1 MNLFCSEAPTFAK
14 QLHNQTVLYGSDVT
28 LFCNA
33 TGDPE
38 PDFIWLKNDMIIPGE
53 SSNILTV
60 LNVTEID
67 SYDKYNCIAGNVV
80 TNITSPDA
88 YINVELQGKY
98 MLRYVYTSQI

>member
-1 MNLFCSEAPTFAK
+1 MNLFCSEAPTFVK

-33 TGDPE
+33 IGDPE
-38 PDFIWLKNDMIIPGE
+38 PGFIWLKNDTIIPEEGF
-53 SSNILTV
+53 NILTV

-80 TNITSPDA
+80 TNITSSDA
-88 YINVELQGKY
+88 YINVVLKGKY
-98 MLRYVYTSQI
+98 M